1 MWAHINDILSTE
13 NRTAAVQWSWRSTVP
28 AQVLAHLHNGLRP
41 HRRVSI
47 PFFPPLRKGNP
58 RFGEL
63 DLVAQNRTYL
73 CFVEVKLRRSAAFGT
88 AAEFVDPRKQKRLRT
103 TAQLYLQQNPTQL
116 QPRFDVIEVL
126 APQGMDTRAPK
137 IRHLADAF

>member
-1 MWAHINDILSTE
+1 MRTRDLSGPWGE
-13 NRTAAVQWSWRSTVP
+13 ALAAEY
-28 AQVLAHLHNGLRP
+28 
-41 HRRVSI
+41 
-47 PFFPPLRKGNP
+47 LRKKGWRIEAMNY
-58 RFGEL
+58 RTRLGEI
-63 DLVAQNRTYL
+63 DIIASNRQYLVF
-73 CFVEVKLRRSAAFGT
+73 CEVKLRKSANF
-88 AAEFVDPRKQKRLRT
+88 AAAREFVDARKQQRLRT

>member
-1 MWAHINDILSTE
+1 MKDQRQEL
-13 NRTAAVQWSWRSTVP
+13 QLLY
-28 AQVLAHLHNGLRP
+28 QQLR
-41 HRRVSI
+41 
-47 PFFPPLRKGNP
+47 F
-58 RFGEL
+58 L
-63 DLVAQNRTYL
+63 DQI
-73 CFVEVKLRRSAAFGT
+73 FELRRSAAFGT
-88 AAEFVDPRKQKRLRT
+88 AAEFVDPRKQQRLRT